1 MKDFKIDDRTIAHDL
16 ALHDQMKAEMVE
28 LIRKLPVDGLVT
40 LNDVLRA
47 GTNQGPNLSIVVHRL
62 ARLALQPIVF
72 EIYGPP
78 PAEPEP
84 DVPSRPDLSAWLM
97 TFQTIADYLEDPTE
111 DNIQTARETALL
123 AASKVPA

>member
-28 LIRKLPVDGLVT
+28 LIRSLP
-40 LNDVLRA
+40 LNLLGILADVLGK
-47 GTNQGPNLSIVVHRL
+47 GTNDGNRITMVTCRL

-72 EIYGPP
+72 ELYGPP

-84 DVPSRPDLSAWLM
+84 ETPRRPDLSAWLM
-97 TFQTIADYLEDPTE
+97 TFRTIADYLEDPTE
-111 DNIQTARETALL
+111 ENIKTARETAEL